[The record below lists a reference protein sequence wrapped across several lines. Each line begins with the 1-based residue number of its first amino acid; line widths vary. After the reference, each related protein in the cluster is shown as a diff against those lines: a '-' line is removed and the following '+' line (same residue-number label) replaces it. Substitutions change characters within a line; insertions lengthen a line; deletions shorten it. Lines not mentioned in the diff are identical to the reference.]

1 MWGSGKW
8 SGTKGPARERDAERP
23 SRLSAPLVSGQ
34 GPKVPPGTRSV
45 PLLSGLV
52 VESGEL
58 MKLQTPS
65 MTKARKLLETLL
77 SGQRTRHGREQLE
90 SSAEPRNHAL

>member
-1 MWGSGKW
+1 
-8 SGTKGPARERDAERP
+8 
-23 SRLSAPLVSGQ
+23 
-34 GPKVPPGTRSV
+34 
-45 PLLSGLV
+45 
-52 VESGEL
+52 

>member
-1 MWGSGKW
+1 MVCVR
-8 SGTKGPARERDAERP
+8 TKPMVFQEEEDVG
-23 SRLSAPLVSGQ
+23 LVSGQ

>member
-1 MWGSGKW
+1 MVCVR
-8 SGTKGPARERDAERP
+8 TKPMVFQEEEDVG
-23 SRLSAPLVSGQ
+23 LVSGQ

-45 PLLSGLV
+45 PLVSGLV

-90 SSAEPRNHAL
+90 CREQCRAYSL